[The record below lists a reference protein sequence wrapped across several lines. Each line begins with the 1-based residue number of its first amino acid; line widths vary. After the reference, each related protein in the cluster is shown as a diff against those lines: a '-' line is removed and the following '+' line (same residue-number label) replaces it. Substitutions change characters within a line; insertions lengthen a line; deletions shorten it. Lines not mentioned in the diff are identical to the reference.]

1 MAALCKDARDF
12 EFIDHSGEPV
22 MPPPSSSPPSP
33 STNTD
38 DDQQQSSSSWNKAI
52 LGQGANGVALRC
64 RCAIANHPRLDERR
78 RYALKVCFNFD
89 ALSTDQARGA
99 FVNEFIELVKLPS
112 HRHVVR
118 FLCQFVAETRHV
130 SHFIPSFVPRSA
142 ADGRALKSQFFV
154 LELLSTS
161 LASWLRSRHGDGREA
176 WMVGR
181 REASLI
187 ISQVGSALRHLER
200 HRVAHRDIK
209 LDNVLV
215 ELSSA
220 TTTTNDDDGNGDGRR
235 RGGGEIKRCVVAD
248 FGTSCRLNENKRDT
262 MVVSDTGR
270 VLSPMWGNA
279 AHIAPELHSALG
291 SAIISQQQRSSSS
304 SSSSRES
311 RGGRV
316 EVEVDFSKQGSFELG
331 VLGFEVLTGAGPI
344 DEYPA
349 SCTDGREGKVEYA
362 DSRIASIIDTQRRQ
376 LERHRQPLRDA
387 SSSSSSSSS
396 TSSSSRAGAG
406 EEEEWE
412 MITEEQ
418 EEMLRRA
425 VSSDA
430 SRRPSLDEM
439 IDCFDRDRTL
449 RLE

>member
-22 MPPPSSSPPSP
+22 MPPPPPSP
-33 STNTD
+33 SSSNNTNIN
-38 DDQQQSSSSWNKAI
+38 DDQQQSSSSLSSWNKAI

-215 ELSSA
+215 ELSSSS
-220 TTTTNDDDGNGDGRR
+220 TTNDDGDGDGRR
-235 RGGGEIKRCVVAD
+235 RGGEEIKRCVVAD

-376 LERHRQPLRDA
+376 LERHRQRLRD
-387 SSSSSSSSS
+387 SSSSS
-396 TSSSSRAGAG
+396 TSSSGAG
-406 EEEEWE
+406 EEEAEEWE